1 MQERLLHK
9 QQALRAGIQLSE
21 VRTRQRSEEDA
32 FGVVR
37 QYDLIL
43 GFLQKLKPLL
53 AEYPELHMLYFPVK
67 SEQLLCV
74 YRTADMPQAVRL
86 EFRTYQINTLVQARE
101 LFDEAVDASFLSS
114 YHSPLDIRNYPDEPR
129 HKVLD
134 LISAILGGRLP
145 STYPKGATSL
155 VIPCPI
161 AEQLTTASGRLRD
174 LSGLL
179 ILFGDE
185 QNFSQT
191 SHSSLAEAVKRE
203 FNKYLEE
210 TGQYA
215 IQDLNFF
222 LLSLMSQDE
231 RIQDNQNRQLGII
244 ANMVIHSFRNF
255 RQVAEFIAQEF
266 PTVKEV
272 VSDSQRYE
280 GKIRA
285 MQMQLTRAQ
294 RWDKQ
299 FQYIGRGSL
308 KTRLLIGEL
317 ADICEYVFNEM
328 KKQTKSSAYL
338 DVDIPEDART
348 QYVLSPPQPVIEQVF
363 YNHLENILRLI
374 DRPEVESK
382 KLTLQIHFE
391 EEKFVCLDLI
401 DYGPPFPPDVKED
414 LERFVRVRRPSGS
427 GLGMFLSKMIMLSVG
442 GDQDVTS
449 PLPGSDNGACITLKF
464 PRP

>member
-53 AEYPELHMLYFPVK
+53 AEYPELHMFYFPVN

-86 EFRTYQINTLVQARE
+86 EFRTYQINALVQARE
-101 LFDEAVDASFLSS
+101 LSEEAVDASFLSS
-114 YHSPLDIRNYPDEPR
+114 YHSPLDIRNYPNEPR

-161 AEQLTTASGRLRD
+161 AEQLTTASRRLRD

-203 FNKYLEE
+203 FNKYFEE

-222 LLSLMSQDE
+222 LSSLMSQDE

-244 ANMVIHSFRNF
+244 ANLVIHRFRNF

-266 PTVKEV
+266 PTAHEV
-272 VSDSQRYE
+272 ASDSQRYE
-280 GKIRA
+280 DKIRA
-285 MQMQLTRAQ
+285 MQMQLDRARGLDIQ
-294 RWDKQ
+294 L
-299 FQYIGRGSL
+299 QYIGRVQ
-308 KTRLLIGEL
+308 KTRQLISEL
-317 ADICEYVFNEM
+317 TDICEYVFNEM
-328 KKQTKSSAYL
+328 IKQTKSSVYL
-338 DVDIPEDART
+338 DVNFPDDFRT
-348 QYVLSPPQPVIEQVF
+348 QYVLSPPQPVIEEVF
-363 YNHLENILRLI
+363 YNHLENIFKKI
-374 DRPEVESK
+374 DRSEVENK
-382 KLTLQIHFE
+382 KLTLQIHSSDE
-391 EEKFVCLDLI
+391 ENFVCLDLI
-401 DYGPPFPPDVKED
+401 TYGPPISPYILED
-414 LERFVRVRRPSGS
+414 LQLFVRVRRPSGS

-442 GDQDVTS
+442 GDQDITS
-449 PLPGSDNGACITLKF
+449 HLPGSDKGVGITLKF

>member
-21 VRTRQRSEEDA
+21 ARTRQRSEEDA

-53 AEYPELHMLYFPVK
+53 AEYPELHMFYFPVQ

-86 EFRTYQINTLVQARE
+86 ELRTYQINTLVQARQ

-134 LISAILGGRLP
+134 LICTILGGRLP
-145 STYPKGATSL
+145 SSYPKGATSL
-155 VIPCPI
+155 VIPSSI
-161 AEQLTTASGRLRD
+161 AELLTTASRRLRD

-185 QNFSQT
+185 QNFSLT

-215 IQDLNFF
+215 IQELDFF
-222 LLSLMSQDE
+222 LASLMNQDE
-231 RIQDNQNRQLGII
+231 RLQDNQNRQLGII
-244 ANMVIHSFRNF
+244 ANMVVHRFKNF

-266 PTVKEV
+266 PTAEQV

-280 GKIRA
+280 DKIRD
-285 MQMQLTRAQ
+285 MQTQLNSAQ
-294 RWDKQ
+294 RLEKQ
-299 FQYIGRGSL
+299 LQYIGLASQ
-308 KTRLLIGEL
+308 KTRLLIDEL
-317 ADICEYVFNEM
+317 VDIFEYVYDDM
-328 KKQTKSSAYL
+328 QKRSSSSIHL
-338 DVDIPEDART
+338 DVDIPDDFRT
-348 QYVLSPPQPVIEQVF
+348 QYVLSPPQPIIEEVF
-363 YNHLENILRLI
+363 YNHLENIFKKI
-374 DRPEVESK
+374 DRPGVENK
-382 KLTLQIHFE
+382 KLTLQILFSE
-391 EEKFVCLDLI
+391 ENFVCLDLI
-401 DYGPPFPPDVKED
+401 TYGPPISPDILED
-414 LERFVRVRRPSGS
+414 LQLFVRVRRPTGS

-442 GDQDVTS
+442 GDQLVTS
-449 PLPGSDNGACITLKF
+449 PLPGSDKGVGITLKF

>member
-1 MQERLLHK
+1 MQERLLYK

-53 AEYPELHMLYFPVK
+53 AEYSDLHMFYFPVQ

-86 EFRTYQINTLVQARE
+86 EFRPYQINTLVQARE
-101 LFDEAVDASFLSS
+101 LSKEAIDTSFISS
-114 YHSPLDIRNYPDEPR
+114 YYSPLDIRNYPDEQH

-134 LISAILGGRLP
+134 LITAILGGRLP
-145 STYPKGATSL
+145 STYAKGATSL
-155 VIPCPI
+155 VIPCSI
-161 AEQLTTASGRLRD
+161 AEQLMIASRRLRD
-174 LSGLL
+174 LSGML

-210 TGQYA
+210 TAPYA

-222 LLSLMSQDE
+222 LSSLMSQDE

-244 ANMVIHSFRNF
+244 ANLVIHRFRNF

-266 PTVKEV
+266 PTAHEV
-272 VSDSQRYE
+272 AGHSQRYE
-280 GKIRA
+280 DKIRI
-285 MQMQLTRAQ
+285 MQTQLDRARGLDIQ
-294 RWDKQ
+294 L
-299 FQYIGRGSL
+299 QYIGRVQ
-308 KTRLLIGEL
+308 KTRQLIGEL
-317 ADICEYVFNEM
+317 ADICEYVFSEM
-328 KKQTKSSAYL
+328 IKQTKSSVYL
-338 DVDIPEDART
+338 DVDFPDDFRT
-348 QYVLSPPQPVIEQVF
+348 QYVLSPPQPVIEEVF
-363 YNHLENILRLI
+363 YNHLENIFKQI
-374 DRPEVESK
+374 DRPEVENK
-382 KLTLQIHFE
+382 KLTLQIHTDP
-391 EEKFVCLDLI
+391 EEKFMCLDLI
-401 DYGPPFPPDVKED
+401 DYGPPLPPDVKED

-427 GLGMFLSKMIMLSVG
+427 GLGMYLSKMIMLSID
-442 GDQDVTS
+442 GDQEVTS
-449 PLPGSDNGACITLKF
+449 PLPGSDKGVGITLKF

>member
-9 QQALRAGIQLSE
+9 QQALRAGVQLSE
-21 VRTRQRSEEDA
+21 VRTRQHSEEDA

-43 GFLQKLKPLL
+43 GFLQKLNPLL
-53 AEYPELHMLYFPVK
+53 AEYPELHMFYFPVQ

-86 EFRTYQINTLVQARE
+86 EFRTYQINTLVQARQ
-101 LFDEAVDASFLSS
+101 LFDEAVDASFLSF
-114 YHSPLDIRNYPDEPR
+114 YHSPPDIRNYLDEPR

-134 LISAILGGRLP
+134 LISYILGGRLP
-145 STYPKGATSL
+145 STYPNGATSL
-155 VIPCPI
+155 VIPCAI
-161 AEQLTTASGRLRD
+161 AEQLTTASRRLRD
-174 LSGLL
+174 LSGFL

-222 LLSLMSQDE
+222 LSSLMSQDE

-244 ANMVIHSFRNF
+244 ANMVIHRFRNF

-266 PTVKEV
+266 PTAQEV
-272 VSDSQRYE
+272 ASDPQRYE
-280 GKIRA
+280 DKIRA
-285 MQMQLTRAQ
+285 MQMQLDRA
-294 RWDKQ
+294 RGWDTQ
-299 FQYIGRGSL
+299 LQYIGQAQ
-308 KTRLLIGEL
+308 KTRQLIGEL

-328 KKQTKSSAYL
+328 KKQTKSSIYL
-338 DVDIPEDART
+338 DVDILEDSRT
-348 QYVLSPPQPVIEQVF
+348 QYVLSPPQPVIEEVF
-363 YNHLENILRLI
+363 YNHLENIFKKI
-374 DRPEVESK
+374 DRPEVENK
-382 KLTLQIHFE
+382 KLTLQIRSE
-391 EEKFVCLDLI
+391 EEKFVCLNLI
-401 DYGPPFPPDVKED
+401 DYGPPFLPDIKED
-414 LERFVRVRRPSGS
+414 LERFVRVRRPTGS

-449 PLPGSDNGACITLKF
+449 PLPGSDKGVGITLKF
-464 PRP
+464 PLP